1 MNKKSREKNSGG
13 GIRVWDVVKVIV
25 LAAQAILSVILIS
38 SMITTGILKTWAILA
53 VAVSLVV
60 LFVLSLFFLLIKK
73 KVKTPTQ
80 IVSFV
85 ASMLV
90 IAVSIFA
97 VRYTSAFNSF
107 LNKIISD
114 GRELKE
120 YSVYVPNDSG
130 IDDVAQLKSKNAGL
144 LATDLTAS
152 KAEEELKKRVDVKTN
167 TYEDITV
174 MDEMMDGGL
183 LDAMVLEDS
192 RVEAFREDWANVFDD
207 KKVVYTFSIELVDDG
222 EDEPQK
228 KITQES
234 FLVYISGSDS
244 RTGLKTTARSDVN
257 ILAAVNPK
265 TGKILLVSIPRDTYV
280 QLHGT
285 TGLKD
290 KLTHAGVYGIEMSKA
305 TIEDL
310 LDIDIDYTIKV
321 GFDAVVRIVDEL
333 GGVEIN
339 SDTAMTL
346 GAGNGKKC
354 TYTVGKQWVDGDCA
368 LRYARER
375 KTYRTGDLH
384 RGANQQEVLTAI
396 INKMSSSR
404 DYFLRLPE
412 IMNAAS
418 DLFETS
424 LGEEEITEFIRMQLA
439 NQIKW
444 QTESIAVTGRSDMLP
459 TYSMGANLPLYVMHP
474 DATSLNAAHDKIN
487 EYLKQSEN

>member
-1 MNKKSREKNSGG
+1 MNKKSREKNGG
-13 GIRVWDVVKVIV
+13 GGNRIWDVAKIIV
-25 LAAQAILSVILIS
+25 LAAQAILSLILIS
-38 SMITTGILKTWAILA
+38 SMITTGILKTWTILA
-53 VAVSLVV
+53 VVVSLVV
-60 LFVLSLFFLLIKK
+60 LFVLSLFFLIIKK
-73 KVKTPTQ
+73 KAKTPTQ
-80 IVSFV
+80 IASFV

-120 YSVYVPNDSG
+120 YSVYVLNDSG
-130 IDDVAQLKSKNAGL
+130 IDDVAQLESKNAGL
-144 LATDLTAS
+144 LATDMTAS

-167 TYEDITV
+167 TYEDIIV

-207 KKVVYTFSIELVDDG
+207 KKVVFNFSIEIVN
-222 EDEPQK
+222 EEENTPQK
-228 KITQES
+228 EITEEP
-234 FLVYISGSDS
+234 FLIYISGSDS
-244 RTGLKTTARSDVN
+244 RTGLKATARSDVN

-290 KLTHAGVYGIEMSKA
+290 KLTHAGVYGVEMSKM

-310 LDIDIDYTIKV
+310 LDVDIDYTIKV
-321 GFDAVVRIVDEL
+321 GFETVVRIVDEL
-333 GGVEIN
+333 GGIEIN

-346 GAGNGKKC
+346 SAGNGKKC

-474 DATSLNAAHDKIN
+474 DTTSLKAAHDRIS